1 MKIDSSIPV
10 FGTSAVQPGRLGDP
24 QKHRELI
31 QAVRSVNSADLFG
44 GNELTFALD
53 QGTQRA
59 VIRILNRETQEVVE
73 QIPAE
78 RVLQLAKSL
87 SLLQPDRGQ
96 TQE

>member
-10 FGTSAVQPGRLGDP
+10 FDTSAVQPGHLGDP

-31 QAVRSVNSADLFG
+31 QAVRSVNSADLLG
-44 GNELTFALD
+44 GNELRFALD
-53 QGTQRA
+53 QETQRA
-59 VIRILNRETQEVVE
+59 VIKILNRETQEIVE

-87 SLLQPDRGQ
+87 SLLQTDRGPS
-96 TQE
+96 QE